1 MEFSKNYGQIIIGY
15 GLLSIGITLL
25 MLFMQT
31 AGIFWL
37 ILAGATIV
45 GGIWII
51 KKERNDRKKY
61 DSDIRMS
68 GIKIGTVSSQEL
80 DNITFQARVLMS
92 IDSDIRIPD
101 DSSAK
106 ITTDGLLGGNYI
118 SIEPGGNDI
127 YLESGDEILFTQGSV
142 DLIGLVGEALFS
154 VEDNQ

>member
-1 MEFSKNYGQIIIGY
+1 MKSNIFEALIGAVVIVFTVIFLFFGFQSMRVTNEGNYNISAIFNRID
-15 GLLSIGITLL
+15 GIKL
-25 MLFMQT
+25 
-31 AGIFWL
+31 G
-37 ILAGATIV
+37 
-45 GGIWII
+45 
-51 KKERNDRKKY
+51 
-61 DSDIRMS
+61 SDIRMS

-154 VEDNQ
+154 VEDNK